1 MNTITRFLIGFLLL
15 IPYFVI
21 SQAPV
26 AFFSAQIDSSCGYT
40 LTNSFTDFSTNSPT
54 HWKWYFPDAT
64 PDTSTLRNPTNIQY
78 NGYGCYSVKLV
89 VSNQYG
95 SDSLTK
101 NNYICLDSM
110 PKIVIKGTFDI
121 CQGGSAIDTII
132 ANGDTT
138 YYHIIGIVSQTY
150 TIMVHNGACVKDTS
164 LTIHVDTMPIL
175 AFKGNT
181 SICIGDTTTIYA
193 SSKNDGYKYLWSTGS
208 TTDSIVVIGIKPGN
222 YIYYLTVS
230 KGGCSRDSLPI
241 TVKVLD
247 CYAGIENYKGHL
259 GEIGVFPNPNKGI
272 FTLSLLNVNIACDVE
287 IYNILGEQVYQSI
300 INSANTEINLNNQPE
315 GIYLY
320 RVIRENG
327 DLVGE
332 GKLVKQQ

>member
-54 HWKWYFPDAT
+54 HWKWYFPGAT

-78 NGYGCYSVKLV
+78 NGYGCYNVKLV

-101 NNYICLDSM
+101 SNYVCLDSM
-110 PKIVIKGTFDI
+110 PKIVIKGDFDL
-121 CQGGSAIDTII
+121 CQGGSTTATII
-132 ANGDTT
+132 VNGDTT
-138 YYHIIGIVSQTY
+138 YYNLTAVVTKTY
-150 TIMVHNGACVKDTS
+150 TFTVHKGACFKDTS
-164 LTIHVDTMPIL
+164 ITVHVDTMPTFVL
-175 AFKGNT
+175 RGKT
-181 SICIGDTTTIYA
+181 SICIGDTTIIHAY
-193 SSKNDGYKYLWSTGS
+193 SRNDGYKYLWSTGS
-208 TTDSIVVIGIKPGN
+208 TSDSIVIIGTKPGN
-222 YIYYLTVS
+222 YTYYLTIS

-241 TVKVLD
+241 TINVLN
-247 CYAGIENYKGHL
+247 CYAGIENYNGPL
-259 GEIGVFPNPNKGI
+259 GEIGIFPNPNNGT
-272 FTLSLLNVNIACDVE
+272 FMLSLLNVNVACNVE

-332 GKLVKQQ
+332 GKLVKQ